1 MMHAAAAA
9 VPADPESVTYCL
21 LDVFSTIQSHR
32 DPRGTIYPVCA
43 VLALV
48 LIALLSGCKNPSQI
62 YAFGQAQP
70 QLLPKL
76 GFRPRR
82 RPRRAERK
90 GLITAPNED
99 TIGNILKS
107 ISPGELNEKF
117 TLFLG
122 RMVARGAVAAVDGK
136 ALRGSQDHV
145 LSVFV
150 NEIGQVVWQEDV
162 GAKENELRTL
172 ERALPR
178 ILEKYPQLKLLSG
191 DAGFCHKSIARQ
203 LVKAR
208 RDYLLQLKAPHGT
221 DLALARD
228 SFAQLTAATP
238 SLARSE
244 DKRGAPRGRSG

>member
-1 MMHAAAAA
+1 MT
-9 VPADPESVTYCL
+9 VPVLPVAPALSPATQCL
-21 LDVFSTIQSHR
+21 LDVFSTIPSSR
-32 DPRGTIYPVCA
+32 DPRGSFYPLPA

-48 LIALLSGCKNPSQI
+48 VIALLSGCKNPSQI
-62 YAFGQAQP
+62 YAFGQVHP
-70 QLLPKL
+70 LLLPKL

-82 RPRRAERK
+82 RPRKAEHK

-99 TIGNILKS
+99 TIGNILKTLS
-107 ISPGELNEKF
+107 HDELNQKF
-117 TLFLG
+117 ALFLG

-150 NEIGQVVWQEDV
+150 NEIGQVAWQEDV

-172 ERALPR
+172 ERALPQV
-178 ILEKYPQLKLLSG
+178 LKQYPQLKLLTG
-191 DAGFCHKSIARQ
+191 DAGFCHKSIARE

-208 RDYLLQLKAPHGT
+208 RDYLLQLKSPHNT
-221 DLALARD
+221 DVALAQD

-238 SLARSE
+238 PLARSE
-244 DKRGAPRGRSG
+244 GKRGAPRGRSG